1 MWAHMT
7 ENARAALRGIRK
19 TPGVSTAIVITLALG
34 IGANAMMFGVIDRLL
49 LSPPQHIADA
59 DRVRHLYIERTGSN
73 GARDVTR
80 IVTYPDFEDLAR
92 VPALAN
98 AAAYSAAAPEWTM
111 GAGADARRVRVQ
123 QATASLFPT
132 LGVHPFRGRFYNTSE
147 DVPGAA
153 LTVVLAEEFWTRELG
168 RDASVIGRVLQLNR
182 GRYEV
187 IGIAPAG
194 FTGAELNP
202 VDLWLPLRASA
213 YAESGN
219 DAGFDDRGMSWLR
232 MVVRLKDGPGIT
244 PESVQAQLTAAHVA
258 AVRAY
263 ELERG
268 QAYLERRS
276 HTPVDKQAPR
286 LFTASV
292 IAARGPSPSR
302 MSSISLWLAAVSA
315 IVLLIACANVA
326 NLLLA
331 RGIGMQRDM
340 AIRVALGANRQ
351 RLISQSLTE
360 AAVLATAGAIA
371 ALGVAWWSSRVVHA
385 VILPGVAFT
394 DTGMPRRLM
403 LFIALAAAIT
413 ALFAG
418 LLPALQASRA
428 ADTRAEALRASRG
441 NSSSRSAVRGVLMV
455 GQITLSVILLIGAG
469 LFVRGLWSAMR
480 TDVGFDHERTLTV
493 FIERGSDVAD
503 VNASRAERRR
513 RQTEMYREALK
524 RVEALPGVH
533 SAALSAASVPFVGT
547 DGFGTLEL
555 RIPGVDTIPQLAG
568 GGARKYWGSEDFFA
582 TLGLS
587 VTRGRSFTPEEFR
600 DGAEPVAMV
609 NETFART
616 VWPGQDTLSKCV
628 VFNDPDRKRDDG
640 TIEPGPCR
648 RIVGIFK
655 DVTRVSLDEEKSLQI
670 AFPAM
675 RDAYIKGLI
684 VRADANVDAASLTP
698 SIRQAVSS
706 VSSDVRFVAVRTY
719 ADRFETLLGPWRI
732 GSTMFTAFGVLALTV
747 AAVGLYSLLA
757 FAVAQRRREL
767 GIRAALGA
775 KRRDLI
781 ALVMHQAARFL
792 GSGLLLGVAAAL
804 AASRYMDGMLFGVK
818 AGDVTVYAAVAL
830 TLIGCG
836 IAAAFVPAWRA
847 TSVQPTTAMEA
858 E

>member
-1 MWAHMT
+1 MLDRAT
-7 ENARAALRGIRK
+7 QNVRAAMRGIRK
-19 TPGVSTAIVITLALG
+19 TPGVSIAIVITLALG

-73 GARDVTR
+73 GARDLTR
-80 IVTYPDFEDLAR
+80 IITYPDFEDLAR
-92 VPALAN
+92 LPALAN
-98 AAAYSAAAPEWTM
+98 AAAYSAGAPEWTM
-111 GAGADARRVRVQ
+111 GAGAEARRVRVQ

-132 LGVHPFRGRFYNTSE
+132 LGVHPLRGRFYSADE
-147 DVPGAA
+147 DASGAA
-153 LTVVLAEEFWTRELG
+153 LTVVLGEEFWTRELG

-187 IGIAPAG
+187 IGVAPAG
-194 FTGAELNP
+194 FTGAELSP

-232 MVVRLKDGPGIT
+232 MVVRLKDGIT
-244 PESVQAQLTAAHVA
+244 PEAAQAQLTTAHVA

-276 HTPVDKQAPR
+276 HTPIDKQAPR

-340 AIRVALGANRQ
+340 AIRVALGANRR

-413 ALFAG
+413 AVFAG
-418 LLPALQASRA
+418 FLPALQASRA
-428 ADTRAEALRASRG
+428 AGTGADALRASRG
-441 NSSSRSAVRGVLMV
+441 NSSARSSLRGVLMV

-493 FIERGSDVAD
+493 FLERDAD
-503 VNASRAERRR
+503 VSASRVERRR

-533 SAALSAASVPFVGT
+533 SAALSAASTPFVGT

-568 GGARKYWGSEDFFA
+568 GGPRKYWGSEDFFA
-582 TLGLS
+582 TLGLT
-587 VTRGRSFTPEEFR
+587 VTRGRSFASEEFR

-655 DVTRVSLDEEKSLQI
+655 DVTRASLDEEKSLQI

-675 RDAYIKGLI
+675 RDAYIKALI
-684 VRADANVDAASLTP
+684 VRADANVDPASLTS
-698 SIRQAVSS
+698 SIRQAVSGG
-706 VSSDVRFVAVRTY
+706 SSDVRFVAVRTY
-719 ADRFETLLGPWRI
+719 ADRFDTLLGPWRI

-781 ALVMHQAARFL
+781 ALVMHQAARFV
-792 GSGLLLGVAAAL
+792 GSGLALGLVAAL
-804 AASRYMDGMLFGVK
+804 VASRYMDGMLFGVK
-818 AGDVTVYAAVAL
+818 AGDVTVYAAVAF
-830 TLIGCG
+830 TLIACG
-836 IAAAFVPAWRA
+836 TLAALVPAWRA

>member
-1 MWAHMT
+1 MWDGLT
-7 ENARAALRGIRK
+7 QNVRAAVRGIRK
-19 TPGVSTAIVITLALG
+19 TPGVSAAIVITLALG

-49 LSPPQHIADA
+49 LSPPQHISDA
-59 DRVRHLYIERTGSN
+59 DRVRHIYVERTGSN
-73 GARDVTR
+73 GARETGR
-80 IVTYPDFEDLAR
+80 LLTYPDFEDLAR
-92 VPALAN
+92 LPALAN
-98 AAAYSAAAPEWTM
+98 AAAYNSGVPEWTM
-111 GAGADARRVRVQ
+111 GAGADARRIRVQ

-132 LGVHPFRGRFYNTSE
+132 LGVHPLRGRFYSSDE
-147 DVPGAA
+147 DAPGAA
-153 LTVVLAEEFWTRELG
+153 LTVVLGEEFWTRELA

-194 FTGAELNP
+194 FTGAELSP

-219 DAGFDDRGMSWLR
+219 DAGFDDRGMFWLR
-232 MVVRLKDGPGIT
+232 AVVRLKPGIT
-244 PESVQAQLTAAHVA
+244 DAAAAAQLTTSHVA
-258 AVRAY
+258 ALRAY

-268 QAYLERRS
+268 AAYLERRH
-276 HTPVDKQAPR
+276 HTLVDKQSPR
-286 LFTASV
+286 VFTASV

-302 MSSISLWLAAVSA
+302 MSSISLWLAGVSA

-340 AIRVALGANRQ
+340 AIRVALGANRR

-360 AAVLATAGAIA
+360 ATVLATVGAAA

-385 VILPGVAFT
+385 VIIPGVAFT
-394 DTGMPRRLM
+394 DTGMPRRLL
-403 LFIALAAAIT
+403 LFTLVAAVIT

-418 LLPALQASRA
+418 FLPALQASRA
-428 ADTRAEALRASRG
+428 ADTGADALRASRG
-441 NSSSRSAVRGVLMV
+441 DSSSRSTVRGVLMV

-469 LFVRGLWSAMR
+469 LFVRGLWDATR

-493 FIERGSDVAD
+493 FIERDAD
-503 VNASRAERRR
+503 VNAGRAERRQ
-513 RQTEMYREALK
+513 RQSETYREALR
-524 RVEALPGVH
+524 RVEALPGVR
-533 SAALSAASVPFVGT
+533 SAALAAGSVPFVVT
-547 DGFGTLEL
+547 DGFGAPEL
-555 RIPGVDTIPQLAG
+555 QIPGVETLPQLPG
-568 GGARKYWGSEDFFA
+568 GPPRKVWGSEDFFA
-582 TLGLS
+582 TLGLT
-587 VTRGRSFTPEEFR
+587 VTRGRSFASEEFR

-648 RIVGIFK
+648 RIVGVFK
-655 DVTRVSLDEEKSLQI
+655 DVTRNSLDEAKSLQI
-670 AFPAM
+670 AFPTM
-675 RDAYIKGLI
+675 RDAYIKALI
-684 VRADANVDAASLTP
+684 VRADANVDPASLTP

-719 ADRFETLLGPWRI
+719 ADRFDTLLGPWRI
-732 GSTMFTAFGVLALTV
+732 GSTMFSAFGVLALTV

-781 ALVMHQAARFL
+781 GLVMHQAARFV
-792 GSGLLLGVAAAL
+792 GSGLLLGVFAAL

-818 AGDVTVYAAVAL
+818 AGDVSVYAAVML
-830 TLIGCG
+830 TLMACG
-836 IAAAFVPAWRA
+836 TLAAIIPAWRA
-847 TSVQPTTAMEA
+847 TSVQPTIAMEA